1 MTSTETKKQYNQWF
15 KSIKLGSPTIHKG
28 VAIYPIFSS
37 KSSTLDYLG
46 LTTAL
51 ERKVLRVT
59 EIGEAGSVPEL
70 QVRNTAKRP
79 ILLVDGEE
87 LEGAKQNRTLNSS
100 ILVPAE
106 SNIVVPV
113 SCTEQGRWN
122 YSGKKYF
129 KSSGHVLESKT
140 RARKMKSVT
149 RTLYKMNNHS
159 GNQSEVW
166 DSINQF
172 EKEVANHSPTSAHK
186 DAFQKKN
193 QEFEKGFSKFK
204 SVERNQTGIMVVID
218 GYPVGLDFI
227 SRPEVYADVHEKLIK
242 SYVFAPL
249 HRGTKVDVKLKRAS
263 RAAAAF
269 LARAKSA
276 KAKPFNSVGHGFD
289 LRIVAKHLV
298 GTILN
303 HKNEALHVS
312 FLSLPKGFSR

>member
-15 KSIKLGSPTIHKG
+15 KSIKLGSPTIHRG

-106 SNIVVPV
+106 SDIVVPV

-122 YSGKKYF
+122 YSGKKIF
-129 KSSGHVLESKT
+129 QIFRT
-140 RARKMKSVT
+140 RP
-149 RTLYKMNNHS
+149 
-159 GNQSEVW
+159 G
-166 DSINQF
+166 I
-172 EKEVANHSPTSAHK
+172 K
-186 DAFQKKN
+186 D
-193 QEFEKGFSKFK
+193 
-204 SVERNQTGIMVVID
+204 TGPEDEIS
-218 GYPVGLDFI
+218 YPNFI
-227 SRPEVYADVHEKLIK
+227 
-242 SYVFAPL
+242 
-249 HRGTKVDVKLKRAS
+249 
-263 RAAAAF
+263 
-269 LARAKSA
+269 
-276 KAKPFNSVGHGFD
+276 
-289 LRIVAKHLV
+289 
-298 GTILN
+298 
-303 HKNEALHVS
+303 
-312 FLSLPKGFSR
+312 